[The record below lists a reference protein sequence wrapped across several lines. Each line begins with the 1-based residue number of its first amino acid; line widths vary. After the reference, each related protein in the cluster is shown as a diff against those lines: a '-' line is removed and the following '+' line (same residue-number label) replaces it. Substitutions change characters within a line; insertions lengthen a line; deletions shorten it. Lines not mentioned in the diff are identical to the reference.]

1 MESREQDMLATEIV
15 ELASGEPYATCS
27 ALVPEF
33 CPRAC
38 WWCVEL
44 ELCSASWQE
53 CAVTST
59 PSKDDGGGSSA
70 SSGVLPLM
78 LTAVLLLLLA
88 SAAVAVARSRRPP
101 EENLMGGY
109 EGSAHQDLWRAEL
122 GVGSEER
129 SWAGGALE
137 PVDDASYEQQAAPG
151 FSQSFERGRESPPP
165 REPGWSPTASLTG
178 LHYPMASMVQPSAKQ
193 PEGVRLLDAV

>member
-1 MESREQDMLATEIV
+1 MLATEIV

-33 CPRAC
+33 CPTAC

-53 CAVTST
+53 CAVMST

-88 SAAVAVARSRRPP
+88 SVLQSRSSYRAARAATS
-101 EENLMGGY
+101 
-109 EGSAHQDLWRAEL
+109 SAWC
-122 GVGSEER
+122 
-129 SWAGGALE
+129 
-137 PVDDASYEQQAAPG
+137 AA
-151 FSQSFERGRESPPP
+151 
-165 REPGWSPTASLTG
+165 TT
-178 LHYPMASMVQPSAKQ
+178 
-193 PEGVRLLDAV
+193 